1 MGARLVAASLPIY
14 ALAVA
19 IVVYEN
25 WQTRTTGIQSYY
37 WWGLAVEV
45 AIVTL
50 IVGGYSTGVFGR
62 PLAVAA
68 LVYLF
73 LVLVPYVAVIAPAVW
88 PFVILLYWVF
98 SWFAWF
104 VDGAFLLLYLERY
117 RALWRR
123 SSAVA
128 SASLST
134 ATPLTVAVLLT
145 PIVVG
150 PHYWPE
156 WRLHE
161 TGTTVLVA
169 TTAVAGASAI
179 ALLAGLRWP
188 RVPLRVVPIAFGAVA
203 ILEAAMFVRGLPNVP
218 MKTAGA
224 PPFTLEYP
232 ADRADLGV
240 EADAFRATVVSV
252 VRRSGVTLPAQ
263 GVYARYRWHNGGP
276 WNDPAP
282 PSGVT
287 VVTLWAEIMDK
298 PEERRQQF
306 GRYMATAVIPAN
318 DGRVPETN
326 HPHWGYLNWALTSDA
341 DAEPMFRKV
350 CEQLTTNKFLGIVDF
365 DFAPYLRAEHDGG
378 LAAARALHARWMTSP
393 PGYNEWSKVIR
404 DSCAPPL

>member
-1 MGARLVAASLPIY
+1 VGARLVAASLPIY

-19 IVVYEN
+19 IVVYEK
-25 WQTRTTGIQSYY
+25 WQTRTTGTQQYY
-37 WWGLAVEV
+37 WWGLAVDV

-50 IVGGYSTGVFGR
+50 IVGGHSTGVFSR
-62 PLAVAA
+62 RLAVAA

-73 LVLVPYVAVIAPAVW
+73 LLLVPYVAVIAPAVT
-88 PFVILLYWVF
+88 PIAILPYILFAVLSLY
-98 SWFAWF
+98 

-128 SASLST
+128 SESLST
-134 ATPLTVAVLLT
+134 ATPLIVAVLLT
-145 PIVVG
+145 PIVVS

-156 WRLHE
+156 WRTHE
-161 TGTTVLVA
+161 TGTTVLLA

-218 MKTAGA
+218 MKTTGA

-232 ADRADLGV
+232 ADRADLGGD
-240 EADAFRATVVSV
+240 ADAFGAMVATV

-263 GVYARYRWHNGGP
+263 GVYARYRWHDGGP
-276 WNDPAP
+276 WGDPAA
-282 PSGVT
+282 PSGAI

-306 GRYMATAVIPAN
+306 GRYMATSVIPAN
-318 DGRVPETN
+318 DGTVPETN

-350 CEQLTTNKFLGIVDF
+350 CQQLTTNKYLGITDF

-393 PGYNEWSKVIR
+393 PGFNEWVKWIR